1 MHKTVNELALFMVVD
16 SAGIGRTGAYIIID
30 TLLAQIETFGS
41 SISIVFYI
49 MLVRCSVSIC
59 CVVLIMDV

>member
-41 SISIVFYI
+41 SISIVFLYNA
-49 MLVRCSVSIC
+49 R
-59 CVVLIMDV
+59 